1 MSEKPSVD
9 KSKKIIPIDSDGIKV
24 MSIGLLIDEEKPV
37 VWRGPMV
44 QGALTQLIDEVNWGN
59 LDYMVIDLPPGT
71 GDAYLAILQKLK
83 IDESLIVTT
92 SQNLALADTK
102 KGINLMLKFNIPIT
116 GIIENMSFF
125 KCDLGKK
132 YYIFGENKVE
142 DLAKQFNTELIAKL
156 PIIRD
161 FDEDSNNMFDDLV
174 KKLTGV

>member
-1 MSEKPSVD
+1 
-9 KSKKIIPIDSDGIKV
+9 

-37 VWRGPMV
+37 VWRGPMI
-44 QGALTQLIDEVNWGN
+44 QGALTQLIDEVDWGH
-59 LDYMVIDLPPGT
+59 LDFLVIDLPPGT

-92 SQNLALADTK
+92 SQSLALADTK

-125 KCDLGKK
+125 KCDEGKK

-142 DLAKQFNTELIAKL
+142 NLAEQFNTTVIAKL
-156 PIIRD
+156 PIFKNSGRR
-161 FDEDSNNMFDDLV
+161 
-174 KKLTGV
+174 